1 MLQNQIEKLEA
12 LASIASQ
19 AMGSENFEPSL
30 RDYEFVV
37 DTLVDCL
44 DGIRMAQGTGEVEN
58 DR

>member
-19 AMGSENFEPSL
+19 AMESKGFEPSL
-30 RDYEFVV
+30 REYEFVV
-37 DTLVDCL
+37 DTLVECL